1 MLVFSRTITPK
12 PGHED
17 ELAAAVAALM
27 PQYAETS
34 GLPTV
39 AYRSMGSGVPGRIR
53 FAGVAASLAELAA
66 AQARQP
72 PEVTAAVDALRRE
85 HNVTA
90 QDQILR
96 LVALSPAGVPSPAP
110 LLYGVIARIDRTH
123 VHAAIANNAAF
134 MERSVALGAG
144 YGFALF
150 PLTGPSAELHLV
162 LGFDSPARFDG
173 WLERLVG
180 DEEAQAIMRQGTG
193 FTSWAHNDDYTGELW
208 ARLG

>member
-17 ELAAAVAALM
+17 ELAAAVAMM
-27 PQYAETS
+27 PQHAETL

-39 AYRSMGSGVPGRIR
+39 AYRSVGSGVPGRIR
-53 FAGVAASLAELAA
+53 FAGVAPGLAELVA
-66 AQARQP
+66 AQGRQP

-96 LVALSPAGVPSPAP
+96 LVTMSPAAAPAPAP

-134 MERSVALGAG
+134 SERCVALGAS

-162 LGFDSPARFDG
+162 LGFDTPARFDEWVG
-173 WLERLVG
+173 LLVG
-180 DEEAQAIMRQGTG
+180 DEQAQAILRQGTG
-193 FTSWAHNDDYTGELW
+193 FTSWAHNDDYIGELW